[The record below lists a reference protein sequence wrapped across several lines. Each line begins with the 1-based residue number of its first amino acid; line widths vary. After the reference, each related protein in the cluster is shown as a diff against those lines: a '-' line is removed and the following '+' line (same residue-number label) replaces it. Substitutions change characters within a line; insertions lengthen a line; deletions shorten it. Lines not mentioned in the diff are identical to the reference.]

1 VVLSAPELADFLRH
15 WFPGST
21 DTFLVE
27 EVTAT
32 GVAIRLPVHA
42 GHGRPGGTV
51 SGPTMMALADTVAWL
66 ATLSRLGP
74 EALAVTSNLTIDF
87 LRKPPLDADL
97 WGVGELVRMGRRQS
111 VCEVRILSGAHGEL
125 VARAT
130 VTYAIPVPPATR

>member
-1 VVLSAPELADFLRH
+1 MDAEALVAFLAR
-15 WFPGST
+15 WFPGSEA
-21 DTFLVE
+21 TFLVE
-27 EVTAT
+27 EVTPT
-32 GVAIRLPVHA
+32 GVAIRHPVHE

-66 ATLSRLGP
+66 ATLSRIGP

-97 WGVGELVRMGRRQS
+97 WGVGELVKLGRRLS
-111 VCEVRILSGAHGEL
+111 VCEVRLLSGDHGEI

-130 VTYAIPVPPATR
+130 VTYAIPAERSAG